1 MVKGHPPPLKTLCH
15 ITKVN
20 VCIHIT
26 PYNSCPIPPILLCQ
40 LLDGDRLVGRGLL
53 LHLVL
58 VVLLADDLEVD
69 LVLPGNIPLLLEQYC
84 RIPERLFKL
93 GEIQSTR
100 LNSFNLICNSKL
112 QRNNLCNLWPQKQRR
127 TINFSADLF
136 EKNVVRLIKLISV
149 ATLKKSTLLK

>member
-1 MVKGHPPPLKTLCH
+1 MVKGHPPPLKTLRH

-26 PYNSCPIPPILLCQ
+26 QDNSCPIPPILLCQ

-53 LHLVL
+53 LHLIL

-84 RIPERLFKL
+84 RISAKKMKTVF
-93 GEIQSTR
+93 IQES
-100 LNSFNLICNSKL
+100 
-112 QRNNLCNLWPQKQRR
+112 
-127 TINFSADLF
+127 
-136 EKNVVRLIKLISV
+136 
-149 ATLKKSTLLK
+149 LLKEISFQAFLGCNC